1 MQRPA
6 EIDKQIMRTVT
17 WQRLPPHLT
26 HAGLAGHGQQ
36 RLPAVLAGLVHGHVA
51 LDDRGKRLQCR
62 GDECTSERY
71 VYPVPLA
78 AIS

>member
-1 MQRPA
+1 MH
-6 EIDKQIMRTVT
+6 TVT

-51 LDDRGKRLQCR
+51 LNDCSKGLQR
-62 GDECTSERY
+62 KGDESLSGRS
-71 VYPVPLA
+71 VGAVPLA
-78 AIS
+78 ASS